1 MPRINTNT
9 TSGINFAIE
18 HKDSYI
24 SYTNESGY
32 TGYQFQKQEF
42 DYHEATIS
50 LENFD
55 ENYKLEDLSAQVKI
69 RGNSIAS
76 IIKNH

>member
-42 DYHEATIS
+42 NYHEAIRK
-50 LENFD
+50 FWW
-55 ENYKLEDLSAQVKI
+55 KL
-69 RGNSIAS
+69 
-76 IIKNH
+76 

>member
-18 HKDSYI
+18 HKDAYI
-24 SYTNESGY
+24 SYIYEAGY

-55 ENYKLEDLSAQVKI
+55 ENYKLEDLSA
-69 RGNSIAS
+69 
-76 IIKNH
+76 